1 MEIWKF
7 VSLLVLSKWKD
18 GGQFWIEILV
28 WRICF
33 IFYCYIIVVV
43 QLSCGSYIYVFMLYS
58 QTNTTHLSPIL
69 HTVEWRIEVST
80 NIYPVFLRD
89 FDHFHHASHFCTWRI
104 HKKWLCNNT
113 FAAMRTLGTS
123 CTSYG
128 CMLQFVRRCYS
139 ILFICRTT
147 HSNEKCVNS
156 LSPYRSS
163 EWRVGVCLRHFIMD
177 SF

>member
-1 MEIWKF
+1 MEIWKL

-33 IFYCYIIVVV
+33 IFYCYFIVVV

-80 NIYPVFLRD
+80 NIYPVFCEILITFNTQVISALEESTKSGCATIHLQLCELLGLR
-89 FDHFHHASHFCTWRI
+89 ALRTVAC
-104 HKKWLCNNT
+104 CN
-113 FAAMRTLGTS
+113 L
-123 CTSYG
+123 
-128 CMLQFVRRCYS
+128 
-139 ILFICRTT
+139 
-147 HSNEKCVNS
+147 
-156 LSPYRSS
+156 
-163 EWRVGVCLRHFIMD
+163 
-177 SF
+177 